1 MSICITGTGSYIP
14 EIIKKNK
21 DFLENTFLNS
31 DGSNFKVSNEV
42 IIKKFQAITGIEER
56 RYAKSNHNSSDL
68 AFFAAKNAFLR
79 VLGHVIALLRSSY
92 VPQEHFFCQKVTHRW
107 LWLYL

>member
-31 DGSNFKVSNEV
+31 DGSQF
-42 IIKKFQAITGIEER
+42 
-56 RYAKSNHNSSDL
+56 
-68 AFFAAKNAFLR
+68 
-79 VLGHVIALLRSSY
+79 
-92 VPQEHFFCQKVTHRW
+92 
-107 LWLYL
+107 